1 MTDYIMNDP
10 KLTHDGRFVKQ
21 GFSDPE
27 SAPTGQFTSENARI
41 TQEATNTDGELR
53 FDGAIGLDAPYTGN
67 DLPADRLIKITNTNN
82 TDTGV

>member
-27 SAPTGQFTSENARI
+27 NAPTGQFLSENARI
-41 TQEATNTDGELR
+41 TQKATTLMVSFVLTVLLSLTLLTLETIFLR
-53 FDGAIGLDAPYTGN
+53 TTSS
-67 DLPADRLIKITNTNN
+67 R
-82 TDTGV
+82 